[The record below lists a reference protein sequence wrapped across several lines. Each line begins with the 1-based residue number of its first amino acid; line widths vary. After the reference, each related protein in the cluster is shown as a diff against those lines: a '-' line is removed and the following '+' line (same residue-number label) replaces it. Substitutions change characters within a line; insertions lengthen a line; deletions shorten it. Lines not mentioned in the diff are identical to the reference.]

1 MLIGISIP
9 VLLALIAG
17 VVFVLPRINSHA
29 ANGAA
34 VNPNCSLKVPANPL
48 SAQGLATPYQL
59 VATDAAQGACNEANA
74 GQSAFVQAV
83 IFDPAANTLS
93 AYEPLVIDQGTQP
106 AVVPTA
112 PTIPNGA
119 IVQLSFGFNGTIL
132 HLTGDTANGRCV
144 NGLGNSDFGQFAYC
158 NSPRFYRA
166 VNAAIQAQ
174 KITVPPLGTDANGQ
188 PCPSTRS
195 FAIVDMDQSDNV
207 QTQYLANANG
217 QTAQL
222 STANMAQVQN
232 AKTLGNPSDN
242 ALVSRILDPVLHCT
256 AWQIPNLT
264 NPGTMTPTMATDEL
278 QAAAFQQA
286 PIALVPSGD
295 EMVLVNGQPN
305 LNKVTAYRRGVDQ
318 TPATAANANTTTY
331 CGSLVNIAVPQ
342 LQGNMTLFQGQASP
356 DGGVTANSLFTF
368 LANRLNATL
377 GAGGLNCV
385 GLLNIQNPVTLTMDG
400 NGVVTAAT
408 LATAG
413 AGAGNGGTAAA
424 TTLTVNGTA
433 AQFANGQAQVTINK
447 QAATATLT
455 GTNVTIIDGAANNNG
470 GNTNGNGNA
479 NNGANG
485 AATTPTATPAGTG
498 AGATAT
504 ATPAGNGA
512 GTTATATPA
521 GNGAGAAATP
531 TLTVNG
537 TAVQFT
543 NGSAQVTINQQPA
556 TATLNGNAITITDG
570 AANNGGNGNGGT
582 AAATTLT
589 VNGTAAQ
596 FANGQA
602 QVTVNQQPATAT
614 LNGANVTITDGA
626 ANNNGANGNANANG
640 TANNGANGAGAA
652 ATPTLA
658 VNGTVVQFTN
668 GSAQVTINQQPAT
681 ATLNGNAI
689 TITDGANNNGNGN
702 NGNGNANGNNGNGT
716 GNANGNNGNGKKKW

>member
-1 MLIGISIP
+1 MLTQRRSIYRGGRRRKLSPLMLIGISIP

-17 VVFVLPRINSHA
+17 VVFVLPRLNSHA

-34 VNPNCSLKVPANPL
+34 VNPNCSLQVPANPL
-48 SAQGLATPYQL
+48 TAQGLATPYQL
-59 VATDAAQGACNEANA
+59 VATDPAQGACNEANA

-166 VNAAIQAQ
+166 VNAAIQAG
-174 KITVPPLGTDANGQ
+174 KITVPPVGTANNGK
-188 PCPSTRS
+188 PCPTTRD

-207 QTQYLANANG
+207 QTQYLANGNG
-217 QTAQL
+217 QIAQL
-222 STANMAQVQN
+222 TAANMTQIPN
-232 AKTLGNPSDN
+232 ATKLGNPSDN
-242 ALVSRILDPVLHCT
+242 ALVSKILDPVLGCT
-256 AWQIPNLT
+256 AWQLPDLT
-264 NPGTMTPTMATDEL
+264 NPGTTTATMATDEI
-278 QAAAFQQA
+278 QAAMFQQA
-286 PIALVPSGD
+286 PIALVPLGD

-331 CGSLVNIAVPQ
+331 CQNVVNIAVPQ
-342 LQGNMTLFQGQASP
+342 LQGNMALFQNQASP

-368 LANRLNATL
+368 LANRMNATL

-408 LATAG
+408 LTVAG
-413 AGAGNGGTAAA
+413 AANGNGNNGGANAGTP
-424 TTLTVNGTA
+424 LTVNGTA
-433 AQFANGQAQVTINK
+433 VQFNNGSAQVTINK
-447 QAATATLT
+447 QTATATLT

-470 GNTNGNGNA
+470 GNGAGATATATPAGNGA
-479 NNGANG
+479 G
-485 AATTPTATPAGTG
+485 TTPTATPVGTGAGTTPTVTPAGTG

-512 GTTATATPA
+512 GTTPTATPVGTGAGATATATTTPA
-521 GNGAGAAATP
+521 GAGAATTP

-537 TAVQFT
+537 VAVQFT
-543 NGSAQVTINQQPA
+543 NGQAQVTINQQPA
-556 TATLNGNAITITDG
+556 TATLNGNT
-570 AANNGGNGNGGT
+570 
-582 AAATTLT
+582 
-589 VNGTAAQ
+589 
-596 FANGQA
+596 
-602 QVTVNQQPATAT
+602 
-614 LNGANVTITDGA
+614 
-626 ANNNGANGNANANG
+626 
-640 TANNGANGAGAA
+640 
-652 ATPTLA
+652 
-658 VNGTVVQFTN
+658 
-668 GSAQVTINQQPAT
+668 
-681 ATLNGNAI
+681 I
-689 TITDGANNNGNGN
+689 TITDGANS
-702 NGNGNANGNNGNGT
+702 GNANGNNGNANGNNNGNNN
-716 GNANGNNGNGKKKW
+716 GNANGNNNGNLHHKYRKW